1 MNASLTK
8 DAPVVACPPGTE
20 RLAPQSVRNGE
31 PFTVFY
37 GPGVGDIFVD
47 STGRIRSME
56 QSIWRMLRSAGFER
70 IVFST
75 LHDPVYFRDRASW
88 DRSRRPARRTAETTG
103 RSGTRGMHHTGLRG
117 PLGGTQLLNAA
128 PAAEPARNTA
138 TGSGA
143 ARASGI
149 SDPFGVM
156 TLTAHLRSTTHRTA
170 VVFPHADEFLLHNRA
185 PRQLAGALA
194 EWAADGVEGNQ
205 WILVFN
211 RPTLGRVA
219 EFLTQLGHCPQ
230 LETFV
235 TQRHDEPARG
245 GTHRIELPKKP
256 ELERLVHSLRL
267 RKGLGVEWRD
277 LDRVVRGMA
286 GQPQTARVW
295 RERLGQLR
303 LEEKTLNPD
312 SVRQWL
318 GGSIADERTAWE
330 KLAAMPGT
338 EELVRRFDGL
348 RAEAAASE
356 ELGSRGRASRTE
368 PPARHLVF
376 TGNPGTGKTTVA
388 RLVGEMYRD
397 VGVLERGHCVEAQV
411 SDLVAGYVGQ
421 TGLRTNELIDRA
433 LDGVLFI
440 DEAYGLSDQRDGFG
454 SEAIDVLLK
463 RMEDDRE
470 RLVVV
475 MAGYPDK
482 MTEFLDANPGF
493 RSRVPETNIVPF
505 PDYGPDILQTTLLNR
520 LSQRGLT
527 VEEDTARML
536 RQIVEGMHRTR
547 DRTFGNARETRS
559 FADAIHSRWSV
570 RVGRD
575 VERPV
580 NADDIP
586 ETYRTHLPRPAPD
599 PQQLLAGLDRYVG
612 LGPARRE
619 LTGLT
624 QRLQMRQE
632 REAGAFDPPH
642 LLFTGPPG
650 TGKTTVAR
658 QFGELFRALGLLR
671 SGHVVEVTRT
681 DLVAGYTGQT
691 AGLVRAAVERA
702 LDGVLFIDE
711 AYSLVRDAGGS
722 GGFGPEAVDTLLRE
736 MEHWRGRLV
745 VVAAGYP
752 DHMERLL
759 DFNDGLRS
767 RFTVKVPF
775 PEFSLDELEEILRR
789 LATEN
794 GYVITDAALEAARQ
808 WLQEKRWAHPGSFG
822 NAREVRKLLEI
833 MEGGKAARW
842 SAGDKGPELLPQ
854 DVPEPEEGKDGG
866 AFPEGGGRRVWTGS
880 ESRPGFRPNRS

>member
-8 DAPVVACPPGTE
+8 DDPVVARPQGTE
-20 RLAPQSVRNGE
+20 RLAPESVRNGE

-56 QSIWRMLRSAGFER
+56 QSLWRMLRSAGFER

-75 LHDPVYFRDRASW
+75 LQDPVYFRDRASW
-88 DRSRRPARRTAETTG
+88 DHSRRPARRT
-103 RSGTRGMHHTGLRG
+103 SGAADRPGAPGMHHAGLSG
-117 PLGGTQLLNAA
+117 PLGGMQLLGSAS
-128 PAAEPARNTA
+128 AAEPARDPA
-138 TGSGA
+138 TGAGA

-156 TLTAHLRSTTHRTA
+156 TLTAHLRSTAHRTA

-211 RPTLGRVA
+211 RPSLGRVA
-219 EFLTQLGHCPQ
+219 EFLAQLGQCPQ

-235 TQRHDEPARG
+235 TERRAEPARG
-245 GTHRIELPKKP
+245 GTHRIELPQRP
-256 ELERLVHSLRL
+256 ELERLVHSIRL
-267 RKGLGVEWRD
+267 RKGLRVEWRD

-295 RERLGQLR
+295 RERLHHLR
-303 LEEKTLNPD
+303 ESERTLDRD
-312 SVRQWL
+312 SVRDWL
-318 GGSIADERTAWE
+318 GGSVADERTAWE
-330 KLAAMPGT
+330 RLAAMPGT

-356 ELGSRGRASRTE
+356 ELRARGRASRTE
-368 PPARHLVF
+368 PPSRHLVF

-397 VGVLERGHCVEAQV
+397 VGILERGHCVEAKA
-411 SDLVAGYVGQ
+411 SDLVAGYIGQ
-421 TGLRTNELIDRA
+421 TALRTDALIDRA

-440 DEAYGLSDQRDGFG
+440 DEAYELSDQRDGFG
-454 SEAIDVLLK
+454 SEAIGALLK
-463 RMEDDRE
+463 RMEDDRD

-475 MAGYPDK
+475 VAGYPDK
-482 MTEFLDANPGF
+482 MMELLDANPGF
-493 RSRVPETNIVPF
+493 RSRFPETNIVPF
-505 PDYGPDILQTTLLNR
+505 PDYDPDTLQTTLLNR
-520 LSQRGLT
+520 LEQIGLRI
-527 VEEDTARML
+527 EAETARTL
-536 RQIVEGMHRTR
+536 RQIVEGMHLTR
-547 DRTFGNARETRS
+547 DKTFGNVREMRTL
-559 FADAIHSRWSV
+559 ADAVHARWAV

-580 NADDIP
+580 RADDIP
-586 ETYRTHLPRPAPD
+586 ETYRTHLPRPAPG
-599 PQQLLAGLDRYVG
+599 PEQLLAGFDQYVG
-612 LGPARRE
+612 LGSVRAE
-619 LTGLT
+619 LTALT

-632 REAGAFDPPH
+632 RGTKAFDPPH

-658 QFGELFRALGLLR
+658 QFGKLLHAVGLLR

-681 DLVAGYTGQT
+681 DLVAGYVGQT
-691 AGLVRAAVERA
+691 APLVRAAVERA

-711 AYSLVRDAGGS
+711 AYTLVRDAGGNS
-722 GGFGPEAVDTLLRE
+722 GFGPEAVDTLLRE
-736 MEHWRGRLV
+736 MEHRRGRLV
-745 VVAAGYP
+745 VIAAGYP
-752 DHMERLL
+752 DDIERLL

-767 RFTVKVPF
+767 RFTVTVEF
-775 PEFSLDELEEILRR
+775 PSFSPEELEEILRR
-789 LATEN
+789 MAAED
-794 GYVITDAALEAARQ
+794 GYVVTGDAMQRARRYLEA
-808 WLQEKRWAHPGSFG
+808 KRGTHPRSFG
-822 NAREVRKLLEI
+822 NAREARKLLEI
-833 MEGGKAARW
+833 MEGRKAARW
-842 SAGDKGPELLPQ
+842 SAGDKGNELLPE
-854 DVPEPEEGKDGG
+854 DVPDPEEGRAGDG
-866 AFPEGGGRRVWTGS
+866 FPDGMGWPV
-880 ESRPGFRPNRS
+880 

>member
-8 DAPVVACPPGTE
+8 DDPVVARPPGTE
-20 RLAPQSVRNGE
+20 RLAPESVRNGE

-47 STGRIRSME
+47 STGRLRSME
-56 QSIWRMLRSAGFER
+56 QSLWRMLRTAGFER

-75 LHDPVYFRDRASW
+75 LQDPVYFRDRASW
-88 DRSRRPARRTAETTG
+88 DRSRRPARRTPGATDRPG
-103 RSGTRGMHHTGLRG
+103 ARGMHYAGLRG
-117 PLGGTQLLNAA
+117 PLGGMQLLGAA
-128 PAAEPARNTA
+128 SAAEPARDTA
-138 TGSGA
+138 TGAGA

-156 TLTAHLRSTTHRTA
+156 TLTAHLRSSTHRTA

-205 WILVFN
+205 WIFVFN
-211 RPTLGRVA
+211 RPSLGRVA
-219 EFLTQLGHCPQ
+219 EFLAQLGHCPQ

-235 TQRHDEPARG
+235 TERRDEPVRG
-245 GTHRIELPKKP
+245 GTHRIELPQKP
-256 ELERLVHSLRL
+256 ELERLVHSVRL
-267 RKGLGVEWRD
+267 RKGLRVEWRD

-295 RERLGQLR
+295 RERLHHLR
-303 LEEKTLNPD
+303 ERERTLDRD
-312 SVRQWL
+312 SVRDWL
-318 GGSIADERTAWE
+318 GGSVADERTPWE
-330 KLAAMPGT
+330 RLATMPGT
-338 EELVRRFDGL
+338 EQLVRRFEGL
-348 RAEAAASE
+348 RAEVAASE
-356 ELGSRGRASRTE
+356 ELRARGRASQTE

-397 VGVLERGHCVEAQV
+397 VGILERGHCVEAKV

-421 TGLRTNELIDRA
+421 TALRTDALIDRA

-454 SEAIDVLLK
+454 SQAIEVLLK
-463 RMEDDRE
+463 RMEDDRD

-475 MAGYPDK
+475 VAGYPDK
-482 MTEFLDANPGF
+482 MAEFLDVNPGLK
-493 RSRVPETNIVPF
+493 SRFPETNIVPF

-520 LSQRGLT
+520 LEQLGLT
-527 VEEDTARML
+527 IEADTARTL
-536 RQIVEGMHRTR
+536 LQIVEGMHRTR
-547 DRTFGNARETRS
+547 DQSFGNVRETRTL
-559 FADAIHSRWSV
+559 ADAIHSLWSV

-580 NADDIP
+580 SADDIP
-586 ETYRTHLPRPAPD
+586 ETYRTHLPRPAQD
-599 PQQLLAGLDRYVG
+599 PGQLLAGLDQYVG
-612 LGPARRE
+612 LGAVRRE
-619 LTGLT
+619 FTALA
-624 QRLQMRQE
+624 QRLRMRQE
-632 REAGAFDPPH
+632 REARSFDPPH

-650 TGKTTVAR
+650 TGKTTAAR
-658 QFGELFRALGLLR
+658 QLGKLFRGLGLLR

-681 DLVAGYTGQT
+681 DLVAGYVGQT
-691 AGLVRAAVERA
+691 ARLVRAAVERA

-711 AYSLVRDAGGS
+711 AYSLVRDAGGN

-736 MEHWRGRLV
+736 MEHRRGRLV

-752 DHMERLL
+752 EDMERLL
-759 DFNDGLRS
+759 DFNEGLRS
-767 RFTVKVPF
+767 RFTVAVWF
-775 PEFSLDELEEILRR
+775 PAFSLDELEEILRR
-789 LATEN
+789 MATED
-794 GYVITDAALEAARQ
+794 GYVITDATMDRARRWLE
-808 WLQEKRWAHPGSFG
+808 EKRRAHPRSFG

-842 SAGDKGPELLPQ
+842 SAGNKGNELLPE
-854 DVPEPEEGKDGG
+854 DVPDPEEGW
-866 AFPEGGGRRVWTGS
+866 GGGFPDGRGWPV
-880 ESRPGFRPNRS
+880 